1 MWIPDCKAPTQF
13 PDVGIPILHWYRS
26 SNIQTHLHRENP
38 RQSEMLDKHQKR
50 GEFQPDHGRK
60 EKMMENTCKTCIN
73 NDDGLCDRKGIL
85 VEDEDFCEYHWAA
98 GKKIRM
104 KRHEKKMDITPELML
119 SAYNTLIQ
127 GCKSRPASED
137 GTCSNCIL
145 YQHCPGTSNLLPE
158 DWQEIHYPFLT
169 GNTLHY
175 IKAGKVKQIV
185 FARREDAEERLSEM
199 EEKRG

>member
-1 MWIPDCKAPTQF
+1 M
-13 PDVGIPILHWYRS
+13 
-26 SNIQTHLHRENP
+26 
-38 RQSEMLDKHQKR
+38 
-50 GEFQPDHGRK
+50 
-60 EKMMENTCKTCIN
+60 EKTMGNTCKTCIN
-73 NDDGLCDRKGIL
+73 DDGLCDRRGIL
-85 VEDEDFCEYHWAA
+85 VEDEDFCEHHWAA
-98 GKKIRM
+98 GKKVRM

-127 GCKSRPASED
+127 GCKSQPASED

-145 YQHCPGTSNLLPE
+145 YQHCPGASYLE
-158 DWQEIHYPFLT
+158 